1 MRTMQK
7 KLEHFF
13 TVKHSQI
20 VKRCFIYDPTNRTA
34 FFAFEPASTDHLKTV
49 ANDVK
54 LYLRPSAS
62 STLNALPHIEHS
74 CPTPLLISNLQKA
87 VRRQDTA
94 VALAST
100 LALLEQDPLKLL
112 RRLPIICIE
121 DVSMIDSIPIMV
133 WWMMAGHTLTQED
146 KWMILCMVQTLCQI
160 DEACPTD
167 RRTPPPAMSHDSLQN
182 SDLHL
187 ALYYRSLYGGMK
199 GDMVML
205 QNAIAASL
213 PVHST
218 QWSVPTLPTELEVLA
233 EAIDFHPFPP
243 LLTQLQKRTGLEQ
256 DLIQSCIWFAESGV
270 NVRKPLTLEQSE
282 EYQQKPEWKKIEQH
296 LDELRRRL
304 V

>member
-1 MRTMQK
+1 MQK

-20 VKRCFIYDPTNRTA
+20 IKRCFIYDSKEKRA
-34 FFAFEPASTDHLKTV
+34 FFAFEPAATDQLKTITQ
-49 ANDVK
+49 DIK
-54 LYLRPSAS
+54 LYLRPSS
-62 STLNALPHIEHS
+62 QSELRSLPRIEHS
-74 CPTPLLISNLQKA
+74 CSTPLLISNLQKA
-87 VRRQDTA
+87 VRRQDMT

-100 LALLEQDPLKLL
+100 LALLEQDPIKLL

-121 DVSMIDSIPIMV
+121 DVAVIDSIPVMV
-133 WWMMAGHTLTQED
+133 WWMMAVHPLTQED
-146 KWMILCMVQTLCQI
+146 KWIILCMVQTLCQI
-160 DEACPTD
+160 SEACPTD
-167 RRTPPPAMSHDSLQN
+167 RKTQPAPMTHESLQN

-187 ALYYRSLYGGMK
+187 ALYYRSQYGGMK

-205 QNAIAASL
+205 QNAISAAL

-218 QWSVPTLPTELEVLA
+218 QWELPSLPTELEVLA

-256 DLIQSCIWFAESGV
+256 DVIQSCIWFAESGV
-270 NVRKPLTLEQSE
+270 NVRKELTLQQSE
-282 EYQQKPEWKKIEQH
+282 EYRERSEWKKIEPH
-296 LDELRRRL
+296 LDELRVRL

>member
-1 MRTMQK
+1 MQK

-13 TVKHSQI
+13 TVKHSQTI
-20 VKRCFIYDPTNRTA
+20 KRCFIYDPTNRQA
-34 FFAFEPASTDHLKTV
+34 FFAFEPASTDRLQTV
-49 ANDVK
+49 TNDIK
-54 LYLRPSAS
+54 LYLRPSAPAELRS
-62 STLNALPHIEHS
+62 LPRITHS

-87 VRRQDTA
+87 VRRQDSA
-94 VALAST
+94 VALSST

-121 DVSMIDSIPIMV
+121 DVAMIDSIPVMV
-133 WWMMAGHTLTQED
+133 WWMMAPYILTQDD

-167 RRTPPPAMSHDSLQN
+167 RRTPPPAMSHESLQS

-187 ALYYRSLYGGMK
+187 ALYYRSQYGGMK

-205 QNAIAASL
+205 QNAIGAAL
-213 PVHST
+213 PVHPT
-218 QWSVPTLPTELEVLA
+218 QWSAPTLPTELEVLA

-270 NVRKPLTLEQSE
+270 NVRKIITLQQSE
-282 EYQQKPEWKKIEQH
+282 EYQQKPEWKKIEPH
-296 LDELRRRL
+296 LDSLRESL

>member
-1 MRTMQK
+1 MQK

-13 TVKHSQI
+13 TVKHSQTI
-20 VKRCFIYDPTNRTA
+20 KRCFIYDPKEKRA
-34 FFAFEPASTDHLKTV
+34 FFAFEPASTDHLKTIMQ
-49 ANDVK
+49 DIK
-54 LYLRPSAS
+54 LYLRTSPQIERCS
-62 STLNALPHIEHS
+62 LPRIEHS

-121 DVSMIDSIPIMV
+121 DVAAIDSIPVMV
-133 WWMMAGHTLTQED
+133 WWMMAAHTLTHDD
-146 KWMILCMVQTLCQI
+146 KWIILCMVQTLCQI
-160 DEACPTD
+160 NEACPTD
-167 RRTPPPAMSHDSLQN
+167 RKTPPLPMSHESLQS

-187 ALYYRSLYGGMK
+187 SLYYRSQYGGMK

-205 QNAIAASL
+205 QNAISAEL
-213 PVHST
+213 PVHPT
-218 QWSVPTLPTELEVLA
+218 QWEIPTLPTELEVLA

-256 DLIQSCIWFAESGV
+256 DIIQSCIWFAESGV
-270 NVRKPLTLEQSE
+270 NVRKPLTLQQSE
-282 EYQQKPEWKKIEQH
+282 EYQQKPEWKKIESH
-296 LDELRRRL
+296 LDSLRESL

>member
-1 MRTMQK
+1 MQK

-13 TVKHSQI
+13 TVKHSQNI
-20 VKRCFIYDPTNRTA
+20 KRCFIYDPANRTA
-34 FFAFEPASTDHLKTV
+34 FFAFEPAPTDQLQTV
-49 ANDVK
+49 TKDVK
-54 LYLRPSAS
+54 LYLRVS
-62 STLNALPHIEHS
+62 SQSELKELPHIEHS

-121 DVSMIDSIPIMV
+121 DVAMIDSIPVMV
-133 WWMMAGHTLTQED
+133 WWMMVPYRLTQED

-167 RRTPPPAMSHDSLQN
+167 RRTPPPAMSHESLQC

-187 ALYYRSLYGGMK
+187 ALYYRSQYGGMK

-205 QNAIAASL
+205 QNAISAAL
-213 PVHST
+213 PIHPT
-218 QWSVPTLPTELEVLA
+218 QWSVPTIPTELEVLA

-243 LLTQLQKRTGLEQ
+243 LLTQLQKRTQIDQEI
-256 DLIQSCIWFAESGV
+256 IQSCIWFAESGV
-270 NVRKPLTLEQSE
+270 NVRKPLTLQQSE
-282 EYQQKPEWKKIEQH
+282 EYRQKPEWKKIEPH
-296 LDELRRRL
+296 LDSLRESL